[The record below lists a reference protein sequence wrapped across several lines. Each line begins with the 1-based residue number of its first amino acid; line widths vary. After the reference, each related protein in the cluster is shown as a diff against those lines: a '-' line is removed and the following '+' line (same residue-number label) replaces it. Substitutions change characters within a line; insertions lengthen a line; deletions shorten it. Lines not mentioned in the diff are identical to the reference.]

1 MGTLLLMIDLR
12 YVVLTGVLWVSDT
25 EHVGYTRVVNSAFVI
40 VPVVCTFSLH
50 PYKVEAPL
58 RQASACG

>member
-50 PYKVEAPL
+50 PYKV
-58 RQASACG
+58 